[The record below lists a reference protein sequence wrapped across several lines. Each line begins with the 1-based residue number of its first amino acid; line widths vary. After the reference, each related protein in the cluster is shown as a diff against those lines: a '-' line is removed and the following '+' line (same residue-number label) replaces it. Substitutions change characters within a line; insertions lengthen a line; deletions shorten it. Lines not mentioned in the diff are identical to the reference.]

1 MFANLT
7 SLHFLSTLLLGTGVQ
22 RLEAAIFQL
31 PMDVM
36 LGATE
41 DELSIQEVLLQ
52 ELMAFDL
59 QRRHGSRTLLPL
71 HQHPFEESQEY
82 TKEVC
87 ARALGV
93 VHRTLAPVSYTHL
106 TLPTSNSV

>member
-7 SLHFLSTLLLGTGVQ
+7 SLHFLSTLPLGTGVQ

-52 ELMAFDL
+52 ELMTFVL
-59 QRRHGSRTLLPL
+59 QRRHASRI
-71 HQHPFEESQEY
+71 F
-82 TKEVC
+82 VC
-87 ARALGV
+87 VR
-93 VHRTLAPVSYTHL
+93 
-106 TLPTSNSV
+106 